1 MPRHWVAVGR
11 SAVTAAIVACGC
23 TSAATRT
30 DKQVATTRA
39 SSQSS
44 VVAFLA
50 HDGAPLLAFE
60 RATAPLA
67 TGSRPDRATC
77 LHLRD
82 VVLPKISK
90 SPDALVALTRR
101 VPDRILAKDF
111 HTVVSLKI
119 IVVLGCATG
128 ASPTGAEDPKG
139 FTSIRDDARRLDL
152 QLARSGINI

>member
-1 MPRHWVAVGR
+1 MPRHHFALGSLLVA
-11 SAVTAAIVACGC
+11 AAMTAGGC
-23 TSAATRT
+23 TSGASKT
-30 DKQVATTRA
+30 DKPVVTTQVT
-39 SSQSS
+39 SQSR

-50 HDGAPLLAFE
+50 HDGAPLVAFE

-90 SPDALVALTRR
+90 SPDSLVALAQR
-101 VPDRILAKDF
+101 VPDRALAKDF

-119 IVVLGCATG
+119 IVVLGCGTG
-128 ASPTGAEDPKG
+128 AAPTGAQDSKG
-139 FTSIRDDARRLDL
+139 FTSIRDDARRLD
-152 QLARSGINI
+152 QHLAQSGINI